1 MFLKYKVLKNDAL
14 NINLIQNIFFM
25 WHKHKIISLF
35 LSEYVNTVFD
45 NYPKDILDVLNKT
58 YYEID
63 YIKTRCAGDYTY
75 IMTSP
80 NDIYH
85 VGSYSYNKTQNDP
98 VKINLKNVDE
108 LYCGKN
114 HGFAITDN
122 YKELYCWGQNFYGQL
137 GLNYQLEIKCHIRKV
152 DYVTP
157 LKISFTEFHVYNIK
171 KIVCGDNI
179 TFVLLTNG
187 TIYSL
192 GIINSTW
199 CYTENNTEN
208 TKNHKPILLDLPLSK
223 DIGCYSESVFVI
235 TNDGFVYCWGG
246 NTSKQLGID
255 SNDYYITEP
264 TKMKIKNAEK
274 VICGAFHTFV
284 ITTRHVG
291 YCFGSN
297 SDGRLMYNGTTPIN
311 EPKLFNMGVIKD
323 ICCSNSNTY
332 VITKKGNL
340 LSWGRNYEGQLG
352 IGITDQLPRCN
363 PLYGFNPKMK
373 QINTFNKL
381 NKPNIV
387 NIKHVNSISCGES
400 HVFVTTNDGLY
411 CWGQN
416 NSGQL
421 GFNHYDNQNA
431 PQKYTI

>member
-1 MFLKYKVLKNDAL
+1 
-14 NINLIQNIFFM
+14 M

-63 YIKTRCAGDYTY
+63 HIKTRCAGDFTY
-75 IMTSP
+75 IITSP
-80 NDIYH
+80 NDIH
-85 VGSYSYNKTQNDP
+85 RTGEWSYNKTQNKSF
-98 VKINLKNVDE
+98 KINLKNVDE

-122 YKELYCWGQNFYGQL
+122 HNALYCWGQNFCGQL
-137 GLNYQLEIKCHIRKV
+137 GVNDRKIS
-152 DYVTP
+152 YLTP
-157 LKISFTEFHVYNIK
+157 LKIEFTEFHVHNIK
-171 KIVCGDNI
+171 KIVCGEEI

-187 TIYSL
+187 TIFRF
-192 GIINSTW
+192 GTINSIIW
-199 CYTENNTEN
+199 SGVKNNT
-208 TKNHKPILLDLPLSK
+208 PILLDLPLSK
-223 DIGCYSESVFVI
+223 DIGCYSDSAFVV

-284 ITTRHVG
+284 ITTRNVG

-297 SDGRLMYNGTTPIN
+297 SNGRLMYNGTTPIN
-311 EPKLFNMGVIKD
+311 EPKLFNMGAIKD
-323 ICCSNSNTY
+323 ICCSDNNTY

-352 IGITDQLPRCN
+352 IGITDQLPRYD

-373 QINTFNKL
+373 QINTLNTL
-381 NKPNIV
+381 NKPNVV
-387 NIKHVNSISCGES
+387 NIKNVHSISCGDS

-416 NSGQL
+416 TSGQL
-421 GFNHYDNQNA
+421 GLNHFDNQNA
-431 PQKYTI
+431 PQKYTTFLF